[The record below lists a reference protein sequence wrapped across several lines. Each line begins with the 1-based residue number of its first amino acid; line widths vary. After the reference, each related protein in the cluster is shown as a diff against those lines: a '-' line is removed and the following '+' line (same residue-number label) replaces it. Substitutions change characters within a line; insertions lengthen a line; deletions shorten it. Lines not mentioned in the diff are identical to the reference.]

1 MERLP
6 MRVHPNFLV
15 AEFGVANLAVS
26 VLPDDQVRR
35 LQLIV
40 LKLCVELFNFGQIVL
55 NLAVFFI
62 SQLVIEN

>member
-40 LKLCVELFNFGQIVL
+40 LKLCVELFNFG
-55 NLAVFFI
+55 
-62 SQLVIEN
+62 

>member
-1 MERLP
+1 
-6 MRVHPNFLV
+6 MRVHSNFLV

-26 VLPDDQVRR
+26 VFPDDQVRR

-40 LKLCVELFNFGQIVL
+40 LELRVELFNLGEVVL

-62 SQLVIEN
+62 SQLVVEN